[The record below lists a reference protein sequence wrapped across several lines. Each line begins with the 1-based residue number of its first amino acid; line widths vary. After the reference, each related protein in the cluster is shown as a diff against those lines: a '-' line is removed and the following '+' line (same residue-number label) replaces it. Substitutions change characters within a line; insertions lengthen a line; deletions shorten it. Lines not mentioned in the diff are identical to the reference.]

1 MSLVDR
7 KSDLSQINKPF
18 DNSKQHEA
26 PRDPNDSNF
35 DIDGKT
41 QNIRRGKPLVE
52 MTSKFAPIGNTNY
65 APAGTSPHPSLHGPP
80 DPAENSQL
88 NLDGQPTLGLETLL
102 NIPNPSLYSLP
113 PDAPTT
119 LIVDNPHPI
128 STGLVDYFSGRKGE
142 WGNGTYPLGFTSNM
156 QDSLLHPLID
166 NEILLPLTWNIGAS
180 VSEHPFGSNDGY
192 SLNIEPSYVSN
203 LQLGSS
209 TEPML
214 YPIGIENV
222 DPLIP
227 TETTLHT
234 ITNPPTYTPN
244 LTFTFTD
251 TPVVQDG
258 TYTSSPYGLEVT
270 PQGNYGSSLGL
281 TGGIQTMIPSTLTSP
296 NTQFGI
302 SYGEYNFDSISDMAV
317 RYRGIHIAG
326 NEPNLYPYADIY
338 AGVEDTESSLLNIT
352 NPSTYTDNL
361 TFTFSDTPAIAD
373 GTYTPTPYDLVVNP
387 EGNYGSSLLLTG
399 GIQTMIPKT
408 VLSTT
413 TQFGLAYGP
422 YDFDSIGGLSLR
434 YKGVHTP
441 GNETNLYPYTDLDV
455 GVGVMDTGLH
465 LINNPN
471 NNEFYTQTQIG
482 YDWANPPY
490 GGDNTSGEPPFVDTL
505 GKLKSR
511 FGTDGTGR
519 YTINS
524 QTTTQRYT
532 FPALNQPT
540 EYKFDTQF
548 GYTYTD
554 AYDKIYGNIVK
565 FRVKDEDPSTSPLQ
579 GYIGDGLWSTT
590 SETVNNYGY
599 HSRMAV
605 PKDYQGDSSTYHTFD
620 SISALATR
628 YKGLH
633 TAYAPTNLYPYTS
646 VSSSGMGN
654 TTLNSIN
661 SVTIT
666 PSYTY
671 PTIPVAEGG
680 QNMSIGPFTTDFNNL
695 GRHTGENNT
704 WPISNT
710 IGDGGEYNG
719 PLVTNFA
726 SFYNTPDEGD
736 IYKSN
741 YGFNSR
747 LEIKALNQEKNIDNS
762 LVTTQK
768 PHPENYSFNKISDLA
783 IRYKGISTSDLSIPG
798 RSGGDFKVGKSKS
811 SFTHKM
817 INSRYKKVGNI
828 NLKEYA
834 YDENNPANQMWFSG
848 PFGFTGR
855 GDSGIYK
862 IPTGDGFNNLY
873 QFLNKASLGG
883 TTAIPPVGP
892 MAASVIGHIGSVSRF
907 LLSPRGL
914 IWIGAQFGLNLL
926 NQRPET
932 RIFNPLSTLGS
943 LIPMMHIDR
952 HMGGFAGGSFPF
964 IYGARYENAP
974 EVNVEQTIE
983 DITANK
989 GEYKS
994 RLLQLRYDRFL
1005 KSDEDKG
1012 LVKALSG
1019 LKKFVEFNME
1029 GLRGGN
1035 VIGGSPQS
1043 TAPVVNSM
1051 AANNT
1056 LTDVADT
1063 QEYRLHSFAEIQQLA
1078 LAKKSNFEKRQKSGA
1093 QKTQESSFKMGKQGL
1108 PDMKRVAYDDD
1119 GNSTILFSSKLGNG
1133 TVKTYDEI
1141 NSVEPFQVEGDNTA
1155 EKYDSNDFVRFR
1167 LVFDSKLNPTTG
1179 ELWGNE
1185 EVKKTVLVFR
1195 AIIDGLTDNFS
1206 GDYGENNFV
1215 GRPDKVYTYKGFNR
1229 EISFNLSIHP
1239 TSRVELEP
1247 LYNKLNTLVGLTSP
1261 DMDSFGGNST
1271 IGHRMVAP
1279 IVKMTLGNYFENVPV
1294 VLKSV
1299 NLTVDD
1305 KGTWEIDK
1313 GMQLP
1318 RYIKAAISINYIGDS
1333 VPRLGKRYFD
1343 YKGFDKI
1350 DKHWKSKILDKH
1362 TDDTKKI

>member
-1 MSLVDR
+1 
-7 KSDLSQINKPF
+7 
-18 DNSKQHEA
+18 
-26 PRDPNDSNF
+26 
-35 DIDGKT
+35 
-41 QNIRRGKPLVE
+41 
-52 MTSKFAPIGNTNY
+52 
-65 APAGTSPHPSLHGPP
+65 
-80 DPAENSQL
+80 
-88 NLDGQPTLGLETLL
+88 
-102 NIPNPSLYSLP
+102 
-113 PDAPTT
+113 
-119 LIVDNPHPI
+119 
-128 STGLVDYFSGRKGE
+128 
-142 WGNGTYPLGFTSNM
+142 
-156 QDSLLHPLID
+156 
-166 NEILLPLTWNIGAS
+166 
-180 VSEHPFGSNDGY
+180 
-192 SLNIEPSYVSN
+192 
-203 LQLGSS
+203 
-209 TEPML
+209 
-214 YPIGIENV
+214 
-222 DPLIP
+222 
-227 TETTLHT
+227 
-234 ITNPPTYTPN
+234 
-244 LTFTFTD
+244 
-251 TPVVQDG
+251 
-258 TYTSSPYGLEVT
+258 
-270 PQGNYGSSLGL
+270 
-281 TGGIQTMIPSTLTSP
+281 MIPSTLTSP

-361 TFTFSDTPAIAD
+361 TFTFSDTPAITD

-441 GNETNLYPYTDLDV
+441 GNETNLYPYSDLDV
-455 GVGVMDTGLH
+455 GVGVMNTGLH

-471 NNEFYTQTQIG
+471 NNEFYTQTQVG

-505 GKLKSR
+505 GQLKSR

-532 FPALNQPT
+532 FPTLNEPP

-579 GYIGDGLWSTT
+579 GYMGDGLWSATP
-590 SETVNNYGY
+590 ETINNYGY

-628 YKGLH
+628 YRGLH
-633 TAYAPTNLYPYTS
+633 TAYAPTNLYPYSNTTS
-646 VSSSGMGN
+646 SYGD
-654 TTLNSIN
+654 TTLNTIN
-661 SVTIT
+661 VRTIT

-671 PTIPVAEGG
+671 PLIDTISGS
-680 QNMSIGPFTTDFNNL
+680 MTIGPFSLNTDT
-695 GRHTGENNT
+695 RYSGENNT
-704 WPISNT
+704 WPNSNFYT
-710 IGDGGEYNG
+710 DNVYSGKYKTDGH
-719 PLVTNFA
+719 FA
-726 SFYNTPDEGD
+726 SFYTEVDGNK
-736 IYKSN
+736 YSSN
-741 YGFNSR
+741 YGFNS
-747 LEIKALNQEKNIDNS
+747 LLKIPSLPDEQNIDNS

-768 PHPENYSFNKISDLA
+768 AHGTEYSFNKISDLA
-783 IRYKGISTSDLSIPG
+783 IRYKGISTSDRSIPG

-873 QFLNKASLGG
+873 QFLNKTSLGG

-892 MAASVIGHIGSVSRF
+892 MAASVIGHVGSVSRF

-943 LIPMMHIDR
+943 LVPTIHIDR
-952 HMGGFAGGSFPF
+952 HMGGFKKGSMPF
-964 IYGARYENAP
+964 IYGARYENQD
-974 EVNVEQTIE
+974 EVSAEKVAE
-983 DITANK
+983 DVTGDSSGTQDKFN
-989 GEYKS
+989 S

-1005 KSDEDKG
+1005 KKDDDG
-1012 LVKALSG
+1012 AVVKAISG

-1043 TAPVVNSM
+1043 TAPVVKSM

-1056 LTDVADT
+1056 LVGTGLMG
-1063 QEYRLHSFAEIQQLA
+1063 QQQGEYRLHSFEEIQQLA
-1078 LAKKSNFEKRQKSGA
+1078 LAKKSNFEKRQKDGA
-1093 QKTQESSFKMGKQGL
+1093 QKTQESSFKMGRHGL
-1108 PDMKRVAYDDD
+1108 ANMKRVAYDDE
-1119 GNSTILFSSKLGNG
+1119 GNSTILFSKKLSQGS
-1133 TVKTYDEI
+1133 VKTYDEI
-1141 NSVEPFQVEGDNTA
+1141 NSVEPFQVEGDNTV
-1155 EKYDSNDFVRFR
+1155 EKYDSNDFIRFR

-1179 ELWGNE
+1179 ELWGSD

-1261 DMDSFGGNST
+1261 DMDSFGGNSK

-1318 RYIKAAISINYIGDS
+1318 RYIKAAISLNYIGDS

-1350 DKHWKSKILDKH
+1350 DKHWKSKILDQH
-1362 TDDTKKI
+1362 TDDAKKI